1 MYIEWPCFCR
11 TASLCIALKACK
23 LKGSQI
29 FSTLPAMCLVTKYH
43 LITSIRLKVSS
54 YSWKTENLPLPFG
67 ICTFISVFFARISA
81 SWQQFKTKETETPTI
96 LEKNSFSVCFC
107 LFFCFILFFLLI
119 HSALWLSLSVA
130 LGFGVGHFL
139 TRCLGSAG
147 NDDTPNESFSS
158 WNLGN
163 CSVLWLM
170 LDFRTV
176 AIIMKKRPWLWLG
189 QWSWNTGELFLILC
203 VFPLTLRVGDP
214 LHLPKRWT
222 QSLYICVHTAHICIY
237 TCADSE
243 PSSLRL
249 VKQSVV
255 NKV

>member
-96 LEKNSFSVCFC
+96 LEKNSFSVCFR
-107 LFFCFILFFLLI
+107 LFFVLFCSSSWFTQLCGYHFQWHWALGWAI
-119 HSALWLSLSVA
+119 FWHGASALQGMMTHRMSHLVA
-130 LGFGVGHFL
+130 GTLGI
-139 TRCLGSAG
+139 A
-147 NDDTPNESFSS
+147 
-158 WNLGN
+158 
-163 CSVLWLM
+163 
-170 LDFRTV
+170 
-176 AIIMKKRPWLWLG
+176 
-189 QWSWNTGELFLILC
+189 LFC
-203 VFPLTLRVGDP
+203 D
-214 LHLPKRWT
+214 W
-222 QSLYICVHTAHICIY
+222 C
-237 TCADSE
+237 
-243 PSSLRL
+243 
-249 VKQSVV
+249 
-255 NKV
+255 